1 MLITGS
7 GPLSIGNKD
16 QGMRESIGAFAN
28 RIVMDFNMVDHHDHH
43 GGFIFR
49 HLILTPHF
57 ITHSG
62 AGRTVRVWAQLEPVC
77 SPRWQSGGWDNRHQG
92 VCWMENPIPP
102 TNPIHHHQYKAHDLL
117 SFDISQLCFT
127 ISHSLPSTIRFL
139 YLKVTGQNPQSSIK
153 TAELVIRA
161 LSS

>member
-1 MLITGS
+1 
-7 GPLSIGNKD
+7 
-16 QGMRESIGAFAN
+16 
-28 RIVMDFNMVDHHDHH
+28 
-43 GGFIFR
+43 
-49 HLILTPHF
+49 
-57 ITHSG
+57 
-62 AGRTVRVWAQLEPVC
+62 
-77 SPRWQSGGWDNRHQG
+77 
-92 VCWMENPIPP
+92 MENPIPP

-153 TAELVIRA
+153 TAELVIEA